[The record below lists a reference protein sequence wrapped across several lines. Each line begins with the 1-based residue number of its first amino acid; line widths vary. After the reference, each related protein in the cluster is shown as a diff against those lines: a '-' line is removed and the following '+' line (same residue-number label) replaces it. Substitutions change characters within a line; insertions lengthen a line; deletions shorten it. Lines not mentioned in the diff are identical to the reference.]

1 MYSRLVKEFKLLFEK
16 NDWPCAPPYTHSEI
30 IKFEEINNIIL
41 PDQLRFYLTNISSVI
56 IKFSYPTLFC
66 IYQEYLDID
75 DIVNMPYMCPL
86 HTAFANLKV
95 DNDCIKRYNQL
106 TCHAAYY
113 LRSTI
118 WPTLTLVT
126 NSQWSAPYTSDLTNV
141 VTYNGFQD
149 RECDGCHEPIK
160 LGDYFYSEEIQYD
173 ETYADYC
180 EKCCNSNDKEFLRQ
194 KCVLLTKQDDYDIRG
209 NGTMIIGERGCGL
222 TTNIVLNGPFR
233 GYVVGR
239 FMYNDE
245 KEYHFVTPTLFN
257 SFGIIEIWNH
267 KLKEENESS
276 EKTIRNESNDS

>member
-1 MYSRLVKEFKLLFEK
+1 MYSRLVKEFKSLFEK
-16 NDWPCAPPYTHSEI
+16 NNWPCAPPYTHSEI

-75 DIVNMPYMCPL
+75 DIVNRPYMCPV
-86 HTAFANLKV
+86 HPAFANLEV
-95 DNDCIKRYNQL
+95 DTDCIKRYNQL

-113 LRSTI
+113 LRTNTA
-118 WPTLTLVT
+118 PTWFVT
-126 NSQWSAPYTSDLTNV
+126 NPEWSAPYTSDLTNV
-141 VTYNGFQD
+141 VTYNGIQD

-160 LGDYFYSEEIQYD
+160 IGEYFYSEEIHYD

-180 EKCCNSNDKEFLRQ
+180 EKCCNPNDKEFLRQ
-194 KCVLLTKQDDYDIRG
+194 KSVLLTEQDDYDIRG

-239 FMYNDE
+239 FMYIDE

-257 SFGIIEIWNH
+257 SFGIIEIRNH
-267 KLKEENESS
+267 KLKQENESS
-276 EKTIRNESNDS
+276 EKIIRDESNDA